1 MVNLEKVN
9 KGDYSNKT
17 LMTSFTHFPEVPV
30 IDFLKHAGNILKN
43 PLPFHQKNFEAL
55 GDTFRLNLGL
65 GNSVVFS
72 RDPEFA
78 IYALRD
84 NQKNFKKT
92 DIQTKDLAKYV
103 GHGLLTSEGEN
114 WKTQRKLI
122 QPAFHKKN
130 LYSLLEVMV
139 EAIDKELERI
149 EVDTPIDIFPIFND
163 LAFKVVVKSLF
174 SDAINAEEI
183 SRLQHITEET
193 QKMLVKELRQPYKKW
208 WFVLSGELKRN
219 LNLSQEARDLLIGI
233 IKRRQN
239 SDSESKDLLDMLMAL
254 TYEDGSKMDQEQL
267 IDEILILFIAG
278 HETTSNALSFTI
290 QLIGQ
295 EEHVQEKLVSE
306 IDQLVD
312 HSFFDILKESKYTD
326 NVIQESMRLFPPVY
340 FIDRQNIERDS
351 FKGFEIPPGTT
362 LLFSVH
368 QIHRNA
374 SNWEN
379 PTQFK
384 PERFQASR
392 SVSNF
397 YFPFGAGPRKCIG
410 NNFAMYEIML
420 TIHRL
425 LKTYKIEQ
433 VNKEIEIQPLISLKP
448 KNAIVKFSKR

>member
-1 MVNLEKVN
+1 
-9 KGDYSNKT
+9 
-17 LMTSFTHFPEVPV
+17 MTSFTHFPEVPV

-374 SNWEN
+374 MNWEN

-384 PERFQASR
+384 PERFQESR